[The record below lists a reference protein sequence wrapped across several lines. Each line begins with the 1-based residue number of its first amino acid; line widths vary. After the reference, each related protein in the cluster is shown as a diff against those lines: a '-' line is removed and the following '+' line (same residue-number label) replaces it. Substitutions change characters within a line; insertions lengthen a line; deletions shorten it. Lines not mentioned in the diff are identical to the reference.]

1 LWAFKLRKPFDASSI
16 AAAVQRI
23 AIEDECQRFTFRQ
36 TRRTVPMTFSIH
48 VGTGKR
54 STQLVWQSNAKFEQ
68 FRALRMRRPPGHDAC
83 QLEKFLP
90 GGTTFPR

>member
-48 VGTGKR
+48 VGTSFNHLPK
-54 STQLVWQSNAKFEQ
+54 SVTQQWLEQ
-68 FRALRMRRPPGHDAC
+68 DRVL
-83 QLEKFLP
+83 L
-90 GGTTFPR
+90 